1 MGITPQI
8 NSILLNLFNLSMYC
22 AQGRLVMMWDLM
34 SSDVGLTQAWSASF
48 VFYLRLQEA
57 EAFIK
62 GDNKSS
68 NLHHDLYLLSP
79 LQ

>member
-1 MGITPQI
+1 
-8 NSILLNLFNLSMYC
+8 
-22 AQGRLVMMWDLM
+22 MMWDLM